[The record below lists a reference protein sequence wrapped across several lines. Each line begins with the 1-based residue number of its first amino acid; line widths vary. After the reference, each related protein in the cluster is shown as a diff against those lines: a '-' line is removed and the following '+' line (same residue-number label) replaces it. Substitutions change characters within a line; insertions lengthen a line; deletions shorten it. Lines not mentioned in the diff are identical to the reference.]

1 MSDDDI
7 DELGER
13 AYGSTTGEVLD
24 FIVKGLTTGKYRPG
38 QRLNAAT
45 LCRELNLSKAPVREA
60 LHMLAGEGVIDMPKN
75 RGAFIRELTPTN
87 LLQLWEVSSLAFGRE
102 IRVAAHFIYKPEA
115 SAAIAA
121 AMGRI
126 RAEQKR
132 GPGLAFFQS
141 LNFFHAAVSEV
152 ADNPFLVS
160 SQLRRL
166 VEFWLPYVLR
176 AVPLEVYIGTYVANY
191 ERITSALLAGDGR
204 TAESAFHY
212 HARWS
217 AAIIKG
223 DRPPPDGP
231 WCDEEG
237 PVSL

>member
-1 MSDDDI
+1 M
-7 DELGER
+7 DESNER

-24 FIVKGLTTGKYRPG
+24 FIVTGLTTGKYRPG

-60 LHMLAGEGVIDMPKN
+60 LALLAGEGVIDMPKN

-102 IRVAAHFIYKPEA
+102 LRVAAHFIYKRDA
-115 SAAIAA
+115 SAAIRD
-121 AMGRI
+121 AMERI
-126 RAEQKR
+126 RAAQKQ
-132 GPGLAFFQS
+132 GPGLGFFQS
-141 LNFFHAAVSEV
+141 LNGFHGAVSEI
-152 ADNPFLVS
+152 AQNPFLVS
-160 SQLRRL
+160 GQLRRL

-176 AVPLEVYIGTYVANY
+176 AVPLDIYIGTYVANY
-191 ERITSALLAGDGR
+191 DRISSALLAGDGR

-223 DRPPPDGP
+223 DRPPADGP